1 MNTQLVKIVEFLKT
15 QKCKNISTFDLSDE
29 SEEKFFV
36 VVSAQSNLETK
47 KLADEL
53 SAFMKY
59 DKPRDGY
66 HKGEWIILDLSPII
80 VHIFTAADRA
90 RYNIDRLYKSKE
102 IDVLKSLKKKKS
114 K

>member
-29 SEEKFFV
+29 SAEKFFV
-36 VVSAQSNLETK
+36 VVSCQNNLETK

-53 SAFMKY
+53 SLFLKY
-59 DKPRDGY
+59 DKEKDGY
-66 HKGEWIILDLSPII
+66 HKGEWIILDVDPII
-80 VHIFTAADRA
+80 VHIFTVVDRA
-90 RYNIDRLYKSKE
+90 KYNIDRLYKSKE